1 MLGPRVLNV
10 VVLLLGVLSVLVL
23 GFLSNDVAV
32 AAVAVAVGVY
42 GVKRERMAVDRTEP

>member
-32 AAVAVAVGVY
+32 AVAVAVGVGVGVY
-42 GVKRERMAVDRTEP
+42 GV